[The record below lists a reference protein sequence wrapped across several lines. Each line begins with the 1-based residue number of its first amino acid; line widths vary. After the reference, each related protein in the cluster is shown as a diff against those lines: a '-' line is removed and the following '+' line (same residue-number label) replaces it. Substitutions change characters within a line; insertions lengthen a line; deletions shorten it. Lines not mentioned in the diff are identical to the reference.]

1 MGTFENLHV
10 VVPCRACGRES
21 ERTLQIKYGACWLR
35 DLHIG
40 DTVRWGP
47 NEGPVYGKPAKGR
60 AWISAYSYPCP
71 LCGDESDFADFAVIV
86 EGSLLVGVVQA
97 PVGNRFR
104 EDENE
109 PLWLGTGELPQWE
122 PL

>member
-1 MGTFENLHV
+1 
-10 VVPCRACGRES
+10 
-21 ERTLQIKYGACWLR
+21 
-35 DLHIG
+35 
-40 DTVRWGP
+40 
-47 NEGPVYGKPAKGR
+47 
-60 AWISAYSYPCP
+60 
-71 LCGDESDFADFAVIV
+71 
-86 EGSLLVGVVQA
+86 VGVVQA